1 MQRLTVARATE
12 LPFDRV
18 LGDSSNPLSAILYA
32 DISSPHFANFHKT
45 VSRTAQAGDTSYR
58 VRHKPS
64 TLGSKS
70 PLVVSGYGVELALKR
85 TDYIVIDDRPAEQAA
100 EITAQK
106 PSQGELQDEEIT
118 DLKPLSASEL
128 RSLGSNAASFVLNS
142 DQPLDTLLRLSQDFP
157 KHSSSIASHNASA
170 EFLAEHKSN
179 RDQLLPAGYNVMWI
193 NGVQINARDVDAF
206 SLLAHLRR
214 ERKLIN
220 GFRDLGLS
228 GPEAISIL
236 SHSAITE
243 SMIDEEPQRYDFR
256 DELEGGGII
265 MWLNDITKDKRY
277 EDWPTSLA
285 AVSSFLISSCSYY

>member
-1 MQRLTVARATE
+1 MLTEARASE
-12 LPFDRV
+12 LPFDRI
-18 LGDSSNPLSAILYA
+18 LGAPSNPLFAIVYA
-32 DISSPHFANFHKT
+32 DITSPKFAKFHQT
-45 VSRTAQAGDTSYR
+45 ISRTAKAGDISYR

-64 TLGSKS
+64 TSTQKA

-100 EITAQK
+100 EKAAQK
-106 PSQGELQDEEIT
+106 PLGVELHDEEIT

-128 RSLGSNAASFVLNS
+128 LSLGSNAASFVLNS
-142 DQPLDTLLRLSQDFP
+142 EQPLDTLLRLSQDFP

-179 RDQLLPAGYNVMWI
+179 RELLLPAGYNVIWI

-220 GFRDLGLS
+220 GIRALGFS
-228 GPEAISIL
+228 GLEAVNLL
-236 SHSAITE
+236 SHSTITA
-243 SMIDEEPQRYDFR
+243 SMIDDEPQRYDFR
-256 DELEGGGII
+256 DEIEGGGVI
-265 MWLNDITKDKRY
+265 MWLNDIEKDKRY

-285 AVSSFLISSCSYY
+285 AVSIILASPALC